1 MPKDESSYVKTYNW
15 GLKKSAL
22 KNKLDIDETTI
33 G

>member
-1 MPKDESSYVKTYNW
+1 MPKDELYVKTYNW

-22 KNKLDIDETTI
+22 KNKVDIDSTTI